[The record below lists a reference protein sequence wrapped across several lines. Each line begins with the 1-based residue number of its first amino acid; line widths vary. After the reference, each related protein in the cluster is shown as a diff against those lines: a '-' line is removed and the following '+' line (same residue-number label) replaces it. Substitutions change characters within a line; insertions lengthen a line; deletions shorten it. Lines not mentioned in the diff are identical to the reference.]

1 MSHDSVSMIGGEG
14 HIVKMMGGG
23 GQEGGGAADVTLLG
37 GFKGE
42 IEAVQGGGGTVED
55 AMAAATAARI
65 KREKE
70 AVAALMASSAR
81 PPPVPA
87 RVVAAKSPVPAPV
100 AKSPVAT
107 PPAGPVQLEL
117 YEPYINPNEFEPI
130 DTYVTKIK
138 ISDYKDKF
146 NRLYNEF
153 NTNQYTNKWG
163 STDAGFPTTNNGKN
177 KASFKLIEEITAE
190 TIVVVPPIKGDL
202 QSFITV
208 LQYLVEQ
215 KLISLNKSK
224 FVLNS
229 KTAMIFMP
237 PFFST
242 EKTKELFLQF
252 LHIYETNKNSIFIL
266 HDSNDATNKTIG
278 DTLASG
284 STINP
289 LLNYANPTYI
299 VHKGKKLLFSG
310 VDTLPGV
317 GEKLIPIAA
326 GENPVYKEYTIIGPE
341 GTQLPAPKTSITC
354 KGLTSLYY
362 SDTLKEKK
370 YIYDTPNTLLV
381 IRTKAQQAPL
391 FCFGSSVTLPI
402 PGGFQGSSDAVAGD
416 NTVEIDIAG
425 MLYYIRKQTPEV
437 IIQWKQKIYTQP
449 EADFLTYLNL
459 SPEVLTVI
467 FGTKWPEKI
476 AGLFQNLSETNC
488 RSIDGRK
495 LSTDCDITRKFIQ
508 DVFQYVYTHYEY
520 RDGGETQPRIYIADD
535 GGTVVWPSSQDLS
548 EISQSRFSQ
557 TDNMIVIHKKSGKHK
572 FYKFNGTLTDA
583 EKGSKLKELKTKYS
597 KFDFLYWNID
607 NKLEVTPSEKAAIAS
622 VLSFYSRGM

>member
-1 MSHDSVSMIGGEG
+1 MSHGSESMIGGEG
-14 HIVKMMGGG
+14 HIAKMMGGG

-42 IEAVQGGGGTVED
+42 IEAVQGGGGPKPRVSFSETVD
-55 AMAAATAARI
+55 ALAAATAA
-65 KREKE
+65 
-70 AVAALMASSAR
+70 
-81 PPPVPA
+81 PPPVPTTP
-87 RVVAAKSPVPAPV
+87 AAKSPVVVTTPATK
-100 AKSPVAT
+100 AAVAT

-117 YEPYINPNEFEPI
+117 YEPHNDPNEIVNI
-130 DTYVTKIK
+130 DKFVTEIK
-138 ISDYKDKF
+138 ISNYINK
-146 NRLYNEF
+146 YNKLSKIFFE
-153 NTNQYTNKWG
+153 NQYKKLSTKSTVEPTNI
-163 STDAGFPTTNNGKN
+163 NGIN
-177 KASFKLIEEITAE
+177 KASNKLIEEITAE

-202 QSFITV
+202 YSFITV
-208 LQYLVEQ
+208 LQYLLEQ
-215 KLISLNKSK
+215 KLLTLNKTK
-224 FVLNS
+224 FILNS
-229 KTAMIFMP
+229 KAVMIFMP

-242 EKTKELFLQF
+242 EKPRELFLQF
-252 LHIYETNKNSIFIL
+252 LHLYETNLKSIFIL
-266 HDSNDATNKTIG
+266 HDSNDALNKTIG
-278 DTLASG
+278 DELVKEVNYNGITPVK
-284 STINP
+284 P

-299 VHKGKKLLFSG
+299 FHKGKKLLFSG
-310 VDTLPGV
+310 VKELPGL
-317 GEKLIPIAA
+317 GPNGA
-326 GENPVYKEYTIIGPE
+326 GENPVYKEYTVFGPE
-341 GTQLPAPKTSITC
+341 GTQLPAPKTSINC

-370 YIYDTPNTLLV
+370 YIYDTPGTLLV

-402 PGGFQGSSDAVAGD
+402 PGGFQGSEEAVGGD
-416 NTVEIDIAG
+416 NTIEIDIAG
-425 MLYYIRKQTPEV
+425 NLFYIRKSINNIPE
-437 IIQWKQKIYTQP
+437 QWKQKIYTQS

-488 RSIDGRK
+488 RTADGRK

-535 GGTVVWPSSQDLS
+535 GGTVVWPSAQDLS
-548 EISQSRFSQ
+548 EIPQSRFSQ